1 MKKLTIVVTGFLC
14 LGLLGVCSN
23 QGMESTSKQ
32 IAKLGTSQ
40 QAGKEVLD
48 FSLQGVDGKTYRLS
62 DYKGKKVYLKFWAS
76 WCSTCLSTLADS
88 NELSKEGAGK
98 DYVVLSVVAPS
109 HNGEKSAEDFKSWYQ
124 SLD

>member
-1 MKKLTIVVTGFLC
+1 MKKLTLVATGFLC
-14 LGLLGVCSN
+14 LGLLGACSN

-32 IAKLGTSQ
+32 
-40 QAGKEVLD
+40 
-48 FSLQGVDGKTYRLS
+48 
-62 DYKGKKVYLKFWAS
+62 VYLKFWAS

>member
-1 MKKLTIVVTGFLC
+1 
-14 LGLLGVCSN
+14 
-23 QGMESTSKQ
+23 MESTSKQ

-40 QAGKEVLD
+40 QAGKEVVD

-76 WCSTCLSTLADS
+76 WCSTCLSTFADS

-98 DYVVLSVVAPS
+98 IMW
-109 HNGEKSAEDFKSWYQ
+109 FYQ
-124 SLD
+124 W